1 VPGEILTTGRM
12 RLEPWSASHTAML
25 VRLASLPE
33 VTRFI
38 GDGSPW
44 PRAPAVELSARTAEH
59 WRQHGFGWRAAIEV
73 ATGRDVGLM
82 ALNFAG
88 PDAGIVADEYEIG
101 WWLDPAA
108 WGRGLAREG
117 ARAVRDDAFTRLR
130 APSVVARV
138 QPRNSA
144 SLAVA
149 ASIGLIREGESRGRF
164 GERFLVLRLT
174 AADWPRASG
183 RGASDSRLR

>member
-1 VPGEILTTGRM
+1 MPGEILTTERM
-12 RLEPWSASHTAML
+12 RLEAWNERHTAML
-25 VRLASLPE
+25 VRLSSLPP

-38 GDGSPW
+38 GDGQRWSQS
-44 PRAPAVELSARTAEH
+44 RAVDLAAAVRAH
-59 WRQHGFGWRAAIEV
+59 WAQHGFGWRAAIEV
-73 ATGRDVGLM
+73 ATGEAVGFI
-82 ALNFAG
+82 AVNFAG
-88 PDAGIVADEYEIG
+88 PDAGIAADEYEIG

-117 ARAVRDDAFTRLR
+117 ARAVRDEAFAGLR

-138 QPRNSA
+138 QPQNSA

-149 ASIGLIREGESRGRF
+149 ASIGLTREAESRGRF

-174 AADWPRASG
+174 AADWASSTG
-183 RGASDSRLR
+183 